1 MSNISIV
8 NLSAYTSP
16 VIQENKKEDFIEYG
30 SDNNYFQYL
39 IDRYLYS
46 ATNNA
51 IITGVT
57 NMIYGKGIDAIDA
70 NKKPNEYAQMRSII
84 KGDMLKKVAL
94 ERKMLGMAAMQV
106 VMEKGLVKKID
117 HFPMHTLRAEKCND
131 KGEIE
136 AWYYYPDWTKKKPS
150 EAPKRIPA
158 FGFGNGNEVE
168 IYVIK
173 PYVSGFHYYTPIDY
187 SGALPYSVLEEEIGD
202 YLINDV
208 QNGFSG
214 TKVINFN
221 NGIPS
226 EEMRDQIKRDVL
238 GKLTGSRG
246 QKVVVAF
253 NDNAESKT
261 TVDDIPLNDAP
272 AHYDYLSKECFEK
285 LIVGHRVTAPM
296 LLGIR
301 ENGGGF
307 SNNADEIET
316 STLIFL
322 NLVIKPY
329 QEEIL
334 DALDRILAIND
345 ISLDLKFIR
354 IQPLNNEQVIVSENP
369 IIEAVNSLSPL
380 VANKVLESMTANEIR
395 SLVGLAAEAGGSN
408 LNPSV
413 SSKLSSAEKICCSSD
428 KDFTD
433 EEGNRM
439 LDYLEGE
446 SVDEEW
452 ELVDKRQYS
461 DSNESIED
469 WANSKINQKENLF
482 QKLAGVI
489 KSNSS
494 SKSYL
499 DKDTYKVRYEYSE
512 ISGTDRE
519 KSRDFCRQM
528 MSRTERG
535 VVYRKE
541 DIDQASFAGVNNEF
555 GHNRQNYSLWL
566 YAGGIYCHHFWNE
579 NLYRLKTKTDGTP
592 YVDKSLASSEEVSSI
607 SGYNPNPVGSS
618 IAKIAPINRAG
629 RGEYPS

>member
-16 VIQENKKEDFIEYG
+16 VIQENKKNDFIEYG

-57 NMIYGKGIDAIDA
+57 NMIYGKGIDALDS
-70 NKKPNEYAQMRSII
+70 NKKPNEYAQMRSLI

-106 VMEKGLVKKID
+106 VKEKGLVKKLD

-150 EAPKRIPA
+150 EAAKRIPA

-168 IYVIK
+168 IYIIK

-246 QKVVVAF
+246 EKVIVAF
-253 NDNAESKT
+253 NANAESKT
-261 TVDDIPLNDAP
+261 TVEDIPLNDAP
-272 AHYDYLSKECFEK
+272 AHYEYLSKECFEK
-285 LIVGHRVTAPM
+285 LIVGHRVTSPM

-301 ENGGGF
+301 DSGGGLG
-307 SNNADEIET
+307 NNADEIKT
-316 STLIFL
+316 ATLLFDNI
-322 NLVIKPY
+322 VIKPY
-329 QEEIL
+329 QLEII
-334 DALDRILAIND
+334 DALDDVLAVND
-345 ISLDLKFIR
+345 ISLKLYFKT
-354 IQPLNNEQVIVSENP
+354 IQPLEFVDVEGMNAE
-369 IIEAVNSLSPL
+369 
-380 VANKVLESMTANEIR
+380 VAEEETGVKMSSQLDNIDLDSFGEEID
-395 SLVGLAAEAGGSN
+395 
-408 LNPSV
+408 LN
-413 SSKLSSAEKICCSSD
+413 
-428 KDFTD
+428 
-433 EEGNRM
+433 
-439 LDYLEGE
+439 
-446 SVDEEW
+446 EW
-452 ELVDKRQYS
+452 ELIDSRQVNYEEEEKLDAELNLLNNPKKSLLSKLFNFVSTGIANTNAKSEQDGELFKSRYRYS
-461 DSNESIED
+461 GEVS
-469 WANSKINQKENLF
+469 ANSREFCVKMLNAN
-482 QKLAGVI
+482 KL
-489 KSNSS
+489 
-494 SKSYL
+494 
-499 DKDTYKVRYEYSE
+499 
-512 ISGTDRE
+512 
-519 KSRDFCRQM
+519 
-528 MSRTERG
+528 
-535 VVYRKE
+535 YRKE
-541 DIDQASFAGVNNEF
+541 DIMRMSKQSVNEGWGPN
-555 GHNRQNYSLWL
+555 GADNYDIFL
-566 YAGGIYCHHFWNE
+566 YKGGGACHHFWTRE
-579 NLYRLKTKTDGTP
+579 TYRKRADANSP
-592 YVDKSLASSEEVSSI
+592 LAEEITAAQARKAGEILPTNDSKV
-607 SGYNPNPVGSS
+607 YQ
-618 IAKIAPINRAG
+618 KPINMPNKG
-629 RGEYPS
+629 FLPK

>member
-16 VIQENKKEDFIEYG
+16 VIQENKKNDFIEYG

-57 NMIYGKGIDAIDA
+57 NMIYGKGIDALDS

-106 VMEKGLVKKID
+106 VMEKGKVKTLD

-136 AWYYYPDWTKKKPS
+136 AWYYYPDWTKIKPS
-150 EAPKRIPA
+150 EAAKRIPA

-187 SGALPYSVLEEEIGD
+187 SGALPYSVLEEEISD

-221 NGIPS
+221 NGIPT

-238 GKLTGSRG
+238 GKLTGARG
-246 QKVVVAF
+246 EKVIVAF
-253 NDNAESKT
+253 NANAESKT
-261 TVDDIPLNDAP
+261 TVEDIPLNDAP
-272 AHYDYLSKECFEK
+272 AHYEYLSKECFEK
-285 LIVGHRVTAPM
+285 LIVGHRVTSPM

-301 ENGGGF
+301 DTGGGLG
-307 SNNADEIET
+307 NNADEIKT
-316 STLIFL
+316 ATLLFDNI
-322 NLVIKPY
+322 VIKPY
-329 QEEIL
+329 QLEIIE
-334 DALDRILAIND
+334 ALNEVLAVNE
-345 ISLDLKFIR
+345 ISLKLYFKT
-354 IQPLNNEQVIVSENP
+354 IQPLEFVDASGMNAE
-369 IIEAVNSLSPL
+369 
-380 VANKVLESMTANEIR
+380 VAEEETGVKM
-395 SLVGLAAEAGGSN
+395 
-408 LNPSV
+408 
-413 SSKLSSAEKICCSSD
+413 SAEKICCSSD

-461 DSNESIED
+461 DSNESIEE
-469 WANSKINQKENLF
+469 WANSKITKKENLF
-482 QKLAGVI
+482 QKLAGVV

-494 SKSYL
+494 AKSYL

-512 ISGTDRE
+512 ISGTDRN

-528 MSRTERG
+528 MGRTERG

-566 YAGGIYCHHFWNE
+566 YAGGVYCHHFWNE
-579 NLYRLKTKTDGTP
+579 NLYRLKTKTDGQP
-592 YVDKSLASSEEVSSI
+592 YKDKSLASSEEVSSI
-607 SGYNPNPVGSS
+607 SGYNPNPSGLDV
-618 IAKIAPINRAG
+618 AQTAPINRAG